1 MLWRCGLQGA
11 AELTGPLACAG
22 LYFLGKYAQKKL
34 RETQEREAA
43 EYLAQARRQIHFES
57 NQRTCNMT
65 GEPGGRHVTSL
76 PARSDWSVCVAVL
89 SMLPALKEA
98 ITAQLNSESL
108 TALLKTR

>member
-1 MLWRCGLQGA
+1 MAVRP
-11 AELTGPLACAG
+11 AEGSRVTVALTCAG
-22 LYFLGKYAQKKL
+22 VYFLGKYAQKKL
-34 RETQEREAA
+34 RELQESEAA

-65 GEPGGRHVTSL
+65 GERGRGRGHPPHPT
-76 PARSDWSVCVAVL
+76 PSDRCVRVAVL

-98 ITAQLNSESL
+98 VTAQLDSESL